1 MKTKNT
7 NTILLFILVLICII
21 LLYILFNN
29 KHYEIYNEMN
39 KLILKEKFN
48 VDVTNDCM
56 TSENENICSDVPLTC
71 KVTNI
76 EEGCEDDTKYQQYCN
91 YLSGIENVLKSSC
104 FTCDEKNNI
113 IDTAKRVKCLSL
125 ASIIDENT
133 A

>member
-29 KHYEIYNEMN
+29 KHHEIYNEMN

-56 TSENENICSDVPLTC
+56 NSDKQNICGDVSLTC
-71 KVTNI
+71 KATNI
-76 EEGCEDDTKYQQYCN
+76 DEGCETDIKYQEYCN
-91 YLSGIENVLKSSC
+91 YLSGIQNVLKSSC

-113 IDTAKRVKCLSL
+113 INTAKRVNCLSL
-125 ASIIDENT
+125 ARAIDEST
-133 A
+133 T